1 MSLSKFTHFLCLSI
15 LLVGCSPTTQ
25 AQPQQLSS
33 SADAAE
39 RGSTALVEIS
49 EDRALRLLV
58 AALQERKIDIA
69 CLNFGSESDVEPGSK
84 ATSWEFVAREVHD
97 EKCGGDPETSPVR
110 DRYKVSSNGEVL
122 VYDSAEGEYLSTDIS
137 EPGEA

>member
-1 MSLSKFTHFLCLSI
+1 MSLRKSTPFLCFSI

-33 SADAAE
+33 STESAE
-39 RGSTALVEIS
+39 RGSTTLVEIS

-58 AALQERKIDIA
+58 AALQERKIDLA
-69 CLNFGSESDVEPGSK
+69 CLSFGSESDAGLGSR
-84 ATSWEFVAREVHD
+84 AASWEFVAREVHD

-122 VYDSAEGEYLSTDIS
+122 VYDSAEGEYVSTDIS